1 MGANGS
7 GAAPFNVSRA
17 NNKNYAFLARVPLPC
32 VCGRSRNVKC
42 AHWSWRYRQV
52 SRCEVVYCDYTAS
65 GRSLQF
71 IEDYIL
77 REVLPCYG
85 NTHTTTSI
93 TSLQSTLYSL
103 EMRYLRRLGWSRTVH
118 CSTLVCVSL
127 EIRYLRRLGWSPT
140 VHCSTLVC
148 VSLDFYSRH
157 EARDIF
163 RNAVHASEHDAVIF
177 AGHGCTGAVHKLIHA
192 LDLAEPPIVFVG
204 PCEHHSNLLP
214 WRERGAKIVR
224 IAETKEGFLDL
235 DDLEHQLQMN
245 HNERRQLIGCFSAA
259 SNITG
264 ILCDDIATTLLLHQY
279 GALAFWDY
287 AAAAP
292 YVKLDMNP
300 FLPGVDEQAVFKDA
314 IFFSVH
320 KFIGGVQTPGVLIAK
335 KALFKNNVPD
345 VCGGGSVFFV
355 SRDGHRY
362 LQDTEL
368 REEGGTAAVVESVRA
383 GLVMQLKETVGVP
396 SIMLREDKITRM
408 VLSHMRTIP
417 ELILLGSNSGS
428 IKRLPIFSFM
438 VRHPRGVFLH
448 HNFVCAVLNDVF
460 GIQARGGC
468 ACAGPY
474 AQDLLGIEEELAQE
488 YETVLMEDSRLDRT
502 HLRRHEEHSSY
513 EMLRPGFARI
523 SLPFFMADNEVAYV
537 LEALKMVATEAWKL
551 LPQYILNPETGEWR
565 HHTNSVFRDRKWL
578 GSIRYTDGKMS
589 VNERRVSGQGTFPQ
603 DYGEILQTARNIF
616 NKARKMA
623 QRYPLSDQCVMFD
636 DRTDRLRWF
645 MLPSE
650 AQDILLGNSQNV
662 KHDVPFDPIQ
672 YSGSRGRITEN
683 PNPTLIPILYNTV
696 PLMRASSLDL
706 SRHNSLPSVDRQ
718 FQRLCTTPPI
728 VSVVHSQPDLVWK
741 EGTIHSKRISAYET
755 QSQVNFA
762 VGEVM
767 NPASIQNTTT
777 AEQTFPVVVG
787 EDTYA
792 GRARCYSLGSST
804 MSPPVLSPQ
813 TLCNLGMSNSEYS
826 PPRHRHCSCSSQT
839 DLNSLDLDSAGN
851 FSPLPS
857 LNMLQLNTASANDC
871 SLYGQ
876 SSSPTISTQSPEYLH
891 AYVKEKTKELATEIK
906 SEIRGVISKVENV
919 LSESA
924 DSSNDNY
931 IYQNGSVSE
940 KLNESVRGTSVSS
953 VDVAEYLLE
962 VSKGMASEMK
972 TEIREMMNAVDIMMS
987 SDAMSPR
994 SHSLEEKTSS
1004 SLSPDNS
1011 VADKHFIGP
1020 SGNFLTSKLADL
1032 PGERTQSSECSSDET
1047 VIQILNVDKKQGNVV
1062 VNVKDKSS
1070 EEEDLEEEEAQ
1081 SFMGFENKQSLL
1093 MRSTI
1098 NSVSS
1103 QDSGINLTFQE
1114 SDSSSHSNYTSKSDD
1129 RQNVRCRKLNT
1140 SLSESSAGSNLG
1152 QVRST
1157 ELPRSVSEVVDSCTS
1172 GDHVAST
1179 PDTENSSVVRWHC
1192 PPKSIWKPAMEA
1204 LHEFDMIRDGDRVM
1218 VCLSGGKDSL
1228 SLLHTLHQYQ
1238 FYARAKGI
1246 QFTLGAATVDPGST
1260 AYNPRPLIPYLQ
1272 ALDVHYL
1279 YEEQPIL
1286 QQASELDN
1294 CTSVCSFCSRMKRGR
1309 LYSAARSNDY
1319 NVLALGQHLD
1329 DLTESFIM
1337 SVFHNGRLRT
1347 MKAHYNIRERDLR
1360 VIRPFVYVREKS
1372 LRQFAESRNL
1382 PIIPEN
1388 CPACFE
1394 APKERHRTKQLLAQ
1408 QEILF
1413 PRLFWSL
1420 RSALHPLM
1428 SFRHTGEESRAYTRH
1443 RKHSQPQQTVLT
1455 VKEPDES
1462 STETDEEPAN

>member
-1 MGANGS
+1 
-7 GAAPFNVSRA
+7 
-17 NNKNYAFLARVPLPC
+17 
-32 VCGRSRNVKC
+32 
-42 AHWSWRYRQV
+42 
-52 SRCEVVYCDYTAS
+52 
-65 GRSLQF
+65 
-71 IEDYIL
+71 
-77 REVLPCYG
+77 
-85 NTHTTTSI
+85 
-93 TSLQSTLYSL
+93 
-103 EMRYLRRLGWSRTVH
+103 MRYLRRLGWFR
-118 CSTLVCVSL
+118 
-127 EIRYLRRLGWSPT
+127 T

-214 WRERGAKIVR
+214 WRERGAKIVRIAETKEGFILQIVR

-696 PLMRASSLDL
+696 PLMRASSFDL

-787 EDTYA
+787 ENTYA

-1047 VIQILNVDKKQGNVV
+1047 VIQILNVV

-1081 SFMGFENKQSLL
+1081 SFMGFENKHSLL

-1172 GDHVAST
+1172 GDHVASR
-1179 PDTENSSVVRWHC
+1179 PDTETTENSSMVRWHC

-1309 LYSAARSNDY
+1309 LYSAARSNNY

-1428 SFRHTGEESRAYTRH
+1428 SFRHTGEESRVYTRH

>member
-1 MGANGS
+1 MS
-7 GAAPFNVSRA
+7 SLKT
-17 NNKNYAFLARVPLPC
+17 KNYAFLARVPVSC
-32 VCGRSRNVKC
+32 MCGRSRGHGGIASSHAFK
-42 AHWSWRYRQV
+42 S
-52 SRCEVVYCDYTAS
+52 SLLVVYCDYTAS

-93 TSLQSTLYSL
+93 TSLQSTLY
-103 EMRYLRRLGWSRTVH
+103 
-118 CSTLVCVSL
+118 
-127 EIRYLRRLGWSPT
+127 
-140 VHCSTLVC
+140 
-148 VSLDFYSRH
+148 RH
-157 EARDIF
+157 EAKDIF

-292 YVKLDMNP
+292 YIKLDMNP

-320 KFIGGVQTPGVLIAK
+320 KFIGGVQTPGVLVAK
-335 KALFKNNVPD
+335 KALFKNTVPNG
-345 VCGGGSVFFV
+345 CGGGSVFFV

-589 VNERRVSGQGTFPQ
+589 VSERRVSGQGTFPQ

-683 PNPTLIPILYNTV
+683 PNPTLVPILYNTV
-696 PLMRASSLDL
+696 PLMRASSFEL

-767 NPASIQNTTT
+767 NPASIQNTTM

-857 LNMLQLNTASANDC
+857 LNMLQLNTASVNDC

-931 IYQNGSVSE
+931 TYQNGSVSE

-994 SHSLEEKTSS
+994 SHSMEEKTSS

-1011 VADKHFIGP
+1011 VVDKHFIGP

-1047 VIQILNVDKKQGNVV
+1047 VIQILNVDKKQGNVA

-1114 SDSSSHSNYTSKSDD
+1114 SDSSSHSNCTSKSDD
-1129 RQNVRCRKLNT
+1129 RQNVRYRKLNT
-1140 SLSESSAGSNLG
+1140 SLSESSAG

-1172 GDHVAST
+1172 GDHADRASRPNT
-1179 PDTENSSVVRWHC
+1179 ETTENSSVVRWHC

-1309 LYSAARSNDY
+1309 LYSAARSNNY

-1337 SVFHNGRLRT
+1337 
-1347 MKAHYNIRERDLR
+1347 ERDLR

-1428 SFRHTGEESRAYTRH
+1428 SFRHTGEESRAYMRH

-1455 VKEPDES
+1455 IKEPDES